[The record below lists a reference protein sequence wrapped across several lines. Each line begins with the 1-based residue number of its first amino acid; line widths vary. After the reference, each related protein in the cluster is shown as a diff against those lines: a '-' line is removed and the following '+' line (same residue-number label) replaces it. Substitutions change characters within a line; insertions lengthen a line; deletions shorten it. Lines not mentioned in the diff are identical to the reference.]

1 MRTTTPTIIPIS
13 RALLAFSV
21 MRFLLSRR
29 PPFAKNAKDGAPGG
43 SLHSIQNRAHNSSDY
58 AALDRLSASLM
69 WQVLNDRVSQLGN
82 RERLQPD
89 SPGTSERGKKNSVAA
104 ENHVLDARNGRDLKR
119 HARLKRTDMTGMN
132 AQSFAG
138 LQDAD
143 HELTGKFKP
152 GSPLPTEPL
161 QQETAAAD
169 NACAKRW
176 LEADGNLNL
185 RCRAQKAVAMNHEF
199 ASRRN
204 FHRHNVPG

>member
-69 WQVLNDRVSQLGN
+69 WQVLIDRVSQLGN

-104 ENHVLDARNGRDLKR
+104 ENHGLDARNGRDLKR
-119 HARLKRTDMTGMN
+119 HARLKCTDMTGVN
-132 AQSFAG
+132 AQSLSR
-138 LQDAD
+138 LQVAN
-143 HELTGKFKP
+143 HELAGKFKP
-152 GSPLPTEPL
+152 RSPLSAQPL
-161 QQETAAAD
+161 QQKATASE
-169 NACAKRW
+169 NARTQRL

-185 RCRAQKAVAMNHEF
+185 RCRAQKPVTMN
-199 ASRRN
+199 
-204 FHRHNVPG
+204 